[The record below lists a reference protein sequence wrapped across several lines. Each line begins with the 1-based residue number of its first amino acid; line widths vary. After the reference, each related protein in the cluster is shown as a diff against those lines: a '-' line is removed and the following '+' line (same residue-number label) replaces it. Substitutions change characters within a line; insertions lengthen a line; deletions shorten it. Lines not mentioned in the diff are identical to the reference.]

1 MRQCKVLHPE
11 FKCFLCPLISERTKP
26 LIAAKKYL
34 LSPETEFFNRIGQ
47 NLLFPKIKTAAN
59 ERTRI
64 SVKDSANA

>member
-47 NLLFPKIKTAAN
+47 RMTF
-59 ERTRI
+59 
-64 SVKDSANA
+64 SANKNGDPKAATFVFMMPL